1 MEKYTRENIE
11 QLIEEDVEFV
21 RLQFTDLFG
30 TMKNVAITSE
40 NLGSALEDKIQIHA
54 SSVEGFL
61 HEEEEDVYLK
71 PDLSTFKIL
80 PWRPQSGKVARIICD
95 IRQSDGTP
103 FCKSSRDILRKVLEK
118 YEQKGYTFY
127 SHPECEFFLFH
138 TDENGMP
145 TTMTHEQAGY
155 LEMSPLDLGENARR
169 DIVLTLKEMGYAVDS
184 SHHEIAPAQ
193 HEIDFRYAKG
203 LETADQM
210 VTARNVIRTVAKR
223 HGLHATFMPKPKA
236 GVNGS
241 GMHIHMILRKDGKNL
256 FLDEKDPLR
265 LSQEAYYFIGGIL
278 KNIRGITA
286 VLNPLVNS
294 YKRLVPGFVA
304 PTTVGWSTKS
314 RSALLKVTYNKEGE
328 PGMDGI
334 ENRILP
340 GEPDSEKGS
349 TQKLPENLKE
359 ALECMKEDKLAIQ
372 VLGEEFF
379 LAYLSAKEMEWEEY
393 RRQVSA
399 WELENYL
406 YKI

>member
-1 MEKYTRENIE
+1 MAEYSREEIE
-11 QLIEEDVEFV
+11 QLIGEDVEFI

-30 TMKNVAITSE
+30 SMKNVAITSE
-40 NLGSALEDKIQIHA
+40 NLRSALDEKVQIHA

-61 HEEEEDVYLK
+61 HEDEEDVYLK

-80 PWRPQSGKVARIICD
+80 PWRPQSGKVARMICD

-103 FCKSSRDILRKVLEK
+103 FCKSSRDILRRVLEK
-118 YEQKGYTFY
+118 YERKGYRFY

-193 HEIDFRYAKG
+193 HEIDFRYARG

-241 GMHIHMILRKDGKNL
+241 GMHIHMILEKDGKNL

-265 LSQEAYYFIGGIL
+265 LSREAYWFMGGIL
-278 KNIRGITA
+278 KNIRGMTA

-304 PTTVGWSTKS
+304 PTTIGWSTKS

-328 PGMDGI
+328 PRMKLQSPDASANPYLVLALALAAGMEGI
-334 ENRILP
+334 EKQILP
-340 GEPDSEKGS
+340 GEADAAGGE
-349 TQKLPENLKE
+349 KLPESLRE
-359 ALECMKEDKLAIQ
+359 ALLCMQEEKLP
-372 VLGEEFF
+372 FR
-379 LAYLSAKEMEWEEY
+379 SWE
-393 RRQVSA
+393 RSSS
-399 WELENYL
+399 LP
-406 YKI
+406 I